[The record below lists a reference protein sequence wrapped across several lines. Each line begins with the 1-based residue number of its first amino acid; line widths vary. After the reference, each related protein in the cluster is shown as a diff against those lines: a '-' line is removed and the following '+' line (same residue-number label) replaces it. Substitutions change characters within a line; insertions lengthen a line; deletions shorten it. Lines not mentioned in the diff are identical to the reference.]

1 MMLMSLL
8 LGVELLR
15 HNVFSMKNNI
25 VALFILSAF
34 LWFMLVGGLLLF
46 QYANA
51 QSRITFPYDFPRATC
66 PEDLADFFC
75 VQRNDSLTGLV
86 EGHSQLSV
94 IEFTLFWDN
103 DEFDVVVDGLH
114 ADATISLRLEIGSQG
129 YDLEADDFVRAIRGG
144 DDGFST
150 TLPSRP
156 TRADNFRVV
165 EFRIDTPPPSPVIP
179 PTTDEVW
186 ETVSFSY
193 EQETGQF
200 CSFSR

>member
-1 MMLMSLL
+1 M
-8 LGVELLR
+8 
-15 HNVFSMKNNI
+15 
-25 VALFILSAF
+25 
-34 LWFMLVGGLLLF
+34 
-46 QYANA
+46 
-51 QSRITFPYDFPRATC
+51 
-66 PEDLADFFC
+66 
-75 VQRNDSLTGLV
+75 
-86 EGHSQLSV
+86 SV

-200 CSFSR
+200 SDVFVDSDGNTTGRYWVNFFQYLAVFLLLVVFIRFVRRLWS